1 MAPKTI
7 PAIIPAGLF
16 QIAFHIVDISSFA
29 GVKWMVEDAPLGSS
43 TSWHSSLMEASGL

>member
-16 QIAFHIVDISSFA
+16 QIAFHIVDISSLA
-29 GVKWMVEDAPLGSS
+29 RVQWVVE
-43 TSWHSSLMEASGL
+43 